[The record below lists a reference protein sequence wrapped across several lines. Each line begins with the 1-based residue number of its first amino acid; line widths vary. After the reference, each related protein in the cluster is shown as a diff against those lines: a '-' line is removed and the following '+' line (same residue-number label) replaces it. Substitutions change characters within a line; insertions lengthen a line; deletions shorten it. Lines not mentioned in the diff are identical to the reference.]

1 MKKLVVMLALALST
15 QLSFAQ
21 TAQVNPI
28 ITEFIEA
35 QGLKQQ
41 LLSAKE
47 SLNEYILESN
57 KDAFTKDYDT
67 TVDKFIVKFGN
78 VVSKNFSNDE
88 ISNLVKSIK
97 EQKEFEG
104 FSEEKQ
110 KMFESDVQVLQTEFG
125 MEINE
130 LIMQYGNPELFEQ

>member
-104 FSEEKQ
+104 LSEEKQ